1 MKLSTF
7 AALVL
12 TLSIVAAPS
21 VPAQNEQ
28 RVIEIHAKRFAFSP
42 AEITIKRGE
51 SVTLSLISDDVPH
64 SLLIEGLGVNASV
77 SKGHPSQVKI
87 TPEKPGDYA
96 GRCGRFCGV
105 GHGSMRFVVHV
116 TG

>member
-1 MKLSTF
+1 VKIPTL
-7 AALVL
+7 AALALVL
-12 TLSIVAAPS
+12 AVVAAPP

-28 RVIEIHAKRFAFSP
+28 PVIEIHAKRFSFSP
-42 AEITIKRGE
+42 AEITVKRGE
-51 SVTLSLISDDVPH
+51 TVTISLISDDVPH
-64 SLLIEGLGVNASV
+64 SLLIEGLGVNAAV
-77 SKGHPSQVKI
+77 SKGHPIQVEI
-87 TPEKPGDYA
+87 TPGKSGDFA